1 MLEIAAIKGLKYNKD
16 RMSIFDR
23 SRMKEI
29 NNEMKNYLN
38 LAKTG
43 YYPLFFSDWL
53 NSDIKDAEPMTFR
66 MANRNVREV
75 FKKLSKHRSS
85 ERKKIALTGLEEK
98 ERKIFIRSFI
108 KVVEHDLLK
117 DIKSLH

>member
-1 MLEIAAIKGLKYNKD
+1 
-16 RMSIFDR
+16 
-23 SRMKEI
+23 MKEI

-43 YYPLFFSDWL
+43 YYPLFFAHWL
-53 NSDIKDAEPMTFR
+53 NDDLKETEPLTFR
-66 MANRNVREV
+66 VANRNVRDV

-85 ERKKIALTGLEEK
+85 ERKKTALIGLEDK

-117 DIKSLH
+117 DLKSLH

>member
-1 MLEIAAIKGLKYNKD
+1 
-16 RMSIFDR
+16 
-23 SRMKEI
+23 MKEI

-43 YYPLFFSDWL
+43 HYPLFFEDWI
-53 NSDIKDAEPMTFR
+53 NSDIRDGEPLSFR
-66 MANRNVREV
+66 VANRNVRDV

-85 ERKKIALTGLEEK
+85 ERKKVALIGLSEND
-98 ERKIFIRSFI
+98 RKIFIRSFI

-117 DIKSLH
+117 DLKSLH

>member
-1 MLEIAAIKGLKYNKD
+1 
-16 RMSIFDR
+16 
-23 SRMKEI
+23 MKEI
-29 NNEMKNYLN
+29 NNEMKNYLQ

-43 YYPLFFSDWL
+43 HYPLFFQEWIQA
-53 NSDIKDAEPMTFR
+53 DIREGDPLSFR
-66 MANRNVREV
+66 VANKNVRET

-85 ERKKIALTGLEEK
+85 ERKKIALTGLDEK

-117 DIKSLH
+117 DLTSLH